1 MQTIVIGHRNPD
13 MDSICS
19 AIAYAGLKQ
28 KLGFSNVIAGRAGNT
43 NERIDYVLQKFGVP
57 APEFFGDVAPK
68 VADVMETQVIS
79 VPHNSSIYHAM
90 NSIDRKR
97 MRGLPVVDFENRCL
111 GLLSGWKVSQYL
123 FPQREDTDSW
133 REIFGSLGDIVG
145 AFEGQFLA
153 GEPTSSKIKSFL
165 WSRR

>member
-19 AIAYAGLKQ
+19 AIAYAELKQ

-57 APEFFGDVAPK
+57 APEFVSDVAPK

-90 NSIDRKR
+90 NSIEKKHL
-97 MRGLPVVDFENRCL
+97 RGLPVVNVSSDASLRAGGRVVGGATRGGGSGEARHGGSRNARHDAGQCDRVARC
-111 GLLSGWKVSQYL
+111 GGVHADRFILL
-123 FPQREDTDSW
+123 RTH
-133 REIFGSLGDIVG
+133 
-145 AFEGQFLA
+145 
-153 GEPTSSKIKSFL
+153 
-165 WSRR
+165 